1 MLSIIISTYKPH
13 LLKALEQNI
22 AETIGETPYE
32 IIAINNPGL
41 MGICKAYNQGAEQAQ
56 FDNLLFVHE
65 DVKFH
70 SKNWGSLLQ
79 KYYNLPELGVM
90 GLAGNIRK
98 FHLPYGFHSGLWHEG
113 AMFLNH
119 RGHAKT
125 VFPKQKFPFEVKV
138 IDGVFIGMKKEV
150 WKEVPFNESL
160 QGFHFYDIDIS
171 LRTSVKYKNYLVT
184 DLDFEHFSTGNFG
197 DQWIKACIS
206 FNKNNAYNFDP
217 ITPQERRDVRNFWYE
232 RLLDEKIN
240 LKNRIQ
246 YAIAMGNN
254 KNTLKNCAKFLLN
267 FK

>member
-22 AETIGETPYE
+22 AETIGETQYE

-70 SKNWGSLLQ
+70 SKNWGKTLV
-79 KYYNLPELGVM
+79 KYYNLSDLGVF
-90 GLAGNIRK
+90 GLAGNTRK
-98 FHLPYGFHSGLWHEG
+98 FRLPYGFYSGIRSDGYVFLFHSSHKKPILKHDQ
-113 AMFLNH
+113 
-119 RGHAKT
+119 
-125 VFPKQKFPFEVKV
+125 FPLQTKV
-138 IDGVFIGMKKEV
+138 IDGVFIGIKKEI
-150 WKEVPFNESL
+150 WQEIPFNESL

-206 FNKNNAYNFDP
+206 FNKNNSYNFDP

-254 KNTLKNCAKFLLN
+254 KDTLKNCANFLLN